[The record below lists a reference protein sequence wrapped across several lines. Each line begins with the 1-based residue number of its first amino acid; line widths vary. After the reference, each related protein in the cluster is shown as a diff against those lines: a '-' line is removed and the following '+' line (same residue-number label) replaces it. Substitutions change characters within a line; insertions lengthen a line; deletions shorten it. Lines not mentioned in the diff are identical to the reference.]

1 GFLSIYARVSSR
13 PAPVATTGLASR
25 ARTPEMEQL
34 WRPFLDANV
43 PLLMSYEVRLFL
55 YAPATGLVVRDAQTN
70 QKEEIARS
78 KTLTAFRERM
88 NADQMVET
96 YDYADVGAV
105 QAAFLLG
112 RLLNREVGL
121 KSSSALGWE
130 DIWNSNVIFVGKS
143 NANPMIRRVLHD
155 ADLDFAE
162 SEFGAAVRNRH
173 P

>member
-1 GFLSIYARVSSR
+1 
-13 PAPVATTGLASR
+13 
-25 ARTPEMEQL
+25 
-34 WRPFLDANV
+34 
-43 PLLMSYEVRLFL
+43 
-55 YAPATGLVVRDAQTN
+55 GLVVRDAQTN

-130 DIWNSNVIFVGKS
+130 AIWNSNVIFVGKS

-173 P
+173 PQQGESAEYPNAATHGSGKKYAVVSVLPGPQPGHHMMILAG